1 MTHRISWVALFAL
14 LIAGTVGSVVGVS
27 AAQVTP
33 AQQTAMLAAHNT
45 LRQNTATAE
54 TQRLGQTVTIPDLT
68 WNPTAAATAQ
78 AWANNLLATNTFAHN
93 PNAPEFGENIFFES
107 GPDPATSG
115 DRAFTS
121 WASEAASYTWD
132 TNACT
137 ADCTHYTQI
146 IWAASTSVGCGMAT
160 NGTTTIWVCDYAP
173 RGNIDG
179 QRPYEPGGPMMPPP
193 MMPPTTMMPPTGTI
207 AFSKSI
213 VDANGNPVGGDR
225 SGFQITISGP
235 NGFNQTVTT
244 EPNSFAALRNLAAG
258 TYTITEQPRAG
269 FTFESFRIRGV
280 TVPNGATVTLAD
292 GETMAVLVVN
302 RTGTMMPPPTMM
314 PPTMPPL
321 TMPPPATTG
330 GTGTVSGSWMVAD
343 FGWGVGGTL
352 VLRQDG
358 NQVTGTYTYA
368 DPSGCGT
375 QRGTVTGALAL
386 SMLILTYTETGC
398 GGDDAGVVQLM
409 LSASGA
415 SFSGDWNGTR
425 AAR

>member
-1 MTHRISWVALFAL
+1 MIHRITWFAL
-14 LIAGTVGSVVGVS
+14 LALLIGGAVGPVVGVS

-33 AQQTAMLAAHNT
+33 TQQTAMLAAHNT
-45 LRQNTATAE
+45 LRRNTATAE

-78 AWANNLLATNTFAHN
+78 AWANNLLATNTFGHN

-115 DRAFTS
+115 DRAFAS

-137 ADCTHYTQI
+137 ADCGHYTQI
-146 IWAASTSVGCGMAT
+146 VWAGTTSVGCGMAT

-179 QRPYEPGGPMMPPP
+179 QRPYEPGGPMMQPPMMMQPPTMQPPMMQPPIMMPPP
-193 MMPPTTMMPPTGTI
+193 MM
-207 AFSKSI
+207 
-213 VDANGNPVGGDR
+213 
-225 SGFQITISGP
+225 Q
-235 NGFNQTVTT
+235 
-244 EPNSFAALRNLAAG
+244 
-258 TYTITEQPRAG
+258 
-269 FTFESFRIRGV
+269 
-280 TVPNGATVTLAD
+280 
-292 GETMAVLVVN
+292 
-302 RTGTMMPPPTMM
+302 PPPTMM
-314 PPTMPPL
+314 QPPTMQPPMMQPP
-321 TMPPPATTG
+321 TMTQPTMTQPPMMMQPPATIG
-330 GTGTVSGSWMVAD
+330 ATGTVSGSWMVAD
-343 FGWGVGGTL
+343 FGWGAGGTL

-358 NQVTGTYTYA
+358 SQVSGTYTYA

-375 QRGTVTGALAL
+375 QRGTVTGTLAAGR
-386 SMLILTYTETGC
+386 LILTYTETGC